1 MTDDYFGA
9 LGGSLMKDL
18 LADLQVDEGDDLF
31 SLDQLEKELASMD
44 HGPPLDQ
51 APPPLFGGGGGGPVG
66 LTLPPL
72 NAASLVNAHAQER
85 STAAGDSTTAAQP
98 PPPGADAWSL
108 SLQNFTSLSLQEDFL
123 AADSAR
129 KKNHQQPAPQLD
141 GAEEY
146 DVKEKLSIAP
156 PPGMVGGVVPPA
168 PPVDEPDIPP
178 KHRLPKTP
186 QNSMSIPHGSDASEA
201 DETRREAIL
210 SAVQAEASKAAAA
223 AAPGQPQPS
232 TQKAPSAPVDETPVP
247 PPATSTA
254 PPPSH
259 PPQSA
264 QQPHQQP
271 QGFYP
276 PGGPPPQQFPP
287 GGPPTMGPPPVMA
300 TMVPPGAVP
309 MGVPMPFPMG
319 QPMPPQMGMAM
330 PPHPPGPGVV
340 MGAPV
345 STSGPAWQTPNR
357 MVPPPQMALPQQQQQ
372 QQQQQQLQQHSRPAP
387 PKKVFCNPSPN
398 APPVPAAALESS
410 YMSARDI
417 AFVVHG
423 ILKPVLSAGVSEEDY
438 YLQFIR
444 RRGGPSA
451 NPVNPKR
458 VLDLDKEMSSRESK
472 AKEWASEKAT
482 LGYVAKANVAR
493 PRALIATP
501 KPTADPEETEDK
513 KQRATLWKARVYC
526 DQAYQAYQRVV
537 EIWRMAPPGSVPP
550 QVQVHLAKL
559 MKCMGIA
566 LDENKGFTVDI
577 EPLKLLTKLGKG
589 RTLVAR
595 VLEQALLPPN
605 AVQALIPNLS
615 DVIMSLQPDPTTD
628 RVSRAIGSII
638 VKLPSITSDTLIS
651 CLEVAVKHGKSSIST
666 PTRIEC
672 AHALLSKGTQVV
684 SQDPSDE
691 KKTAWKTSESQFMA
705 ML

>member
-1 MTDDYFGA
+1 
-9 LGGSLMKDL
+9 MKDL

-44 HGPPLDQ
+44 QGSPLDEGPPS
-51 APPPLFGGGGGGPVG
+51 LFGGGGGGPVG

-85 STAAGDSTTAAQP
+85 SAAAGDSTTPAQP

-108 SLQNFTSLSLQEDFL
+108 SLQNFTSLSLQDDFL

-129 KKNHQQPAPQLD
+129 KKNHQHPAPQLD

-146 DVKEKLSIAP
+146 DVKEKLSIRP
-156 PPGMVGGVVPPA
+156 PPGMAGGFIPPI

-178 KHRLPKTP
+178 KHHLPKTP
-186 QNSMSIPHGSDASEA
+186 QNSMSLTYGSDASEA
-201 DETRREAIL
+201 DAARREAIL
-210 SAVQAEASKAAAA
+210 SAVQAEASKAAA
-223 AAPGQPQPS
+223 PVPPQPN
-232 TQKAPSAPVDETPVP
+232 TQTTSSVPENETPVP
-247 PPATSTA
+247 PLPAPTS
-254 PPPSH
+254 PPPSQQ
-259 PPQSA
+259 PQAA
-264 QQPHQQP
+264 QQPPQQP

-276 PGGPPPQQFPP
+276 HGGPPPQQFPP
-287 GGPPTMGPPPVMA
+287 GGPPPMVPPPVMA
-300 TMVPPGAVP
+300 AMVPPGAVP
-309 MGVPMPFPMG
+309 MGVPMPFPIG
-319 QPMPPQMGMAM
+319 QPMPPQMGMPM
-330 PPHPPGPGVV
+330 PPHPTGPGVV

-357 MVPPPQMALPQQQQQ
+357 MGPPPQMVLPQ
-372 QQQQQQLQQHSRPAP
+372 QQHSRPGP

-398 APPVPAAALESS
+398 APPVPATALESS

-423 ILKPVLSAGVSEEDY
+423 ILKPVLSAGISEEDY
-438 YLQFIR
+438 YIQFIR

-451 NPVNPKR
+451 NPVNPKK

-501 KPTADPEETEDK
+501 KPSADPDETEEK

-537 EIWRMAPPGSVPP
+537 EIWRMSPSGSVPP
-550 QVQVHLAKL
+550 QVQVPLAKL
-559 MKCMGIA
+559 MKCMGLA
-566 LDENKGFTVDI
+566 LDENKGFTADV

-589 RTLVAR
+589 RTLIAR

-605 AVQALIPNLS
+605 AVQALIPNLL
-615 DVIMSLQPDPTTD
+615 DVILSLQPDPTTD
-628 RVSRAIGSII
+628 RVSRVIGSII
-638 VKLPSITSDTLIS
+638 FKLPSITSDTLIS
-651 CLEVAVKHGKSSIST
+651 CLDVTVRHGKSSIST

-672 AHALLSKGTQVV
+672 AHALLSKGTQIVG
-684 SQDPSDE
+684 QDPSDE
-691 KKTAWKTSESQFMA
+691 KKTAWKKAESQFMA